1 MNNDMDTDMKT
12 DELALMDIATLAPLI
27 ADGDVSPVEVMQSQL
42 ARIEAL
48 NPDLNAYTS
57 LYPDAALAAAKEAE
71 AEIAAG
77 RYRGPLHGIPMAVKD
92 LFQVAGMERTCGSK
106 ILSEGV
112 ANSDATSVARLRE
125 AGAIML
131 GMLSLHEF
139 AFGPTGIN
147 PHVGTARN
155 PWDRSRVC
163 GGSSSGSG
171 CATAGRLAMATLG
184 SDTGGSIRIPAAL
197 CGVVGLKQTYGL
209 TSRAGIYP
217 LCESL
222 DHGGPLARTVRDAAL
237 VLAAIAGEDAADPST
252 AGARVAD
259 YTALLGRPLDG
270 VRIGVPRDF
279 YFDRLHPEIEA
290 AVQAALVVLDDL
302 GAVVEEVVLPFHRE
316 AVQGWNV
323 MAMGEAHA
331 MHGGHLQNNAD
342 DLSPDVNQRLRLG
355 EGLPATDYIRAR
367 QAQAR
372 VRQDMAGVLAQTP
385 ILAMP
390 TTVIPSVPIDT
401 GEIMVGDKSVIGWK
415 VLGQLTR
422 LACFTGQPAMSI
434 PCGFT
439 RDGLPIGLQLLG
451 PWFEEP
457 LLLQVADAYE
467 QATEWHQRQP
477 PLGI

>member
-1 MNNDMDTDMKT
+1 MNT

-27 ADGDVSPVEVMQSQL
+27 ADRDVSPVEVMQSQL

-48 NPDLNAYTS
+48 NPDLNAYIS

-71 AEIAAG
+71 VEIAAG

-131 GMLSLHEF
+131 GMLNLHEF

-155 PWDRSRVC
+155 PWNRSRVC

-209 TSRAGIYP
+209 ASRAGIYP
-217 LCESL
+217 LCDSL

-323 MAMGEAHA
+323 
-331 MHGGHLQNNAD
+331 
-342 DLSPDVNQRLRLG
+342 
-355 EGLPATDYIRAR
+355 
-367 QAQAR
+367 
-372 VRQDMAGVLAQTP
+372 
-385 ILAMP
+385 
-390 TTVIPSVPIDT
+390 
-401 GEIMVGDKSVIGWK
+401 
-415 VLGQLTR
+415 
-422 LACFTGQPAMSI
+422 
-434 PCGFT
+434 
-439 RDGLPIGLQLLG
+439 
-451 PWFEEP
+451 
-457 LLLQVADAYE
+457 
-467 QATEWHQRQP
+467 
-477 PLGI
+477 